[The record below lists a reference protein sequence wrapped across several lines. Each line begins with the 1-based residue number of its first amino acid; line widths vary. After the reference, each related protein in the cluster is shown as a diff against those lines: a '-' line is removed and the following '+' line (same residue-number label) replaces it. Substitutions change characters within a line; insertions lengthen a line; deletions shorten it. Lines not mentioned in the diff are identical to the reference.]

1 MYLFLLIWSHMLVN
15 FLLLDITDSLPNNPL
30 LKCNLC
36 TQRLED
42 THFVQVTKWWYLKKC
57 IKILVTSALL
67 WVITNFASL
76 ARPTQSRS
84 REQTMKYS
92 VRVGSAA
99 PSRAPTCPG
108 PSCRGRSPPS
118 WPRARRPSRRRTR
131 TNEQQRTNQIL
142 YSMLE
147 TKKQCIWFL
156 DSFSHVMQ
164 LFEVKFFLLSV

>member
-1 MYLFLLIWSHMLVN
+1 MMIFEI
-15 FLLLDITDSLPNNPL
+15 
-30 LKCNLC
+30 
-36 TQRLED
+36 
-42 THFVQVTKWWYLKKC
+42 C
-57 IKILVTSALL
+57 IKILITSAQL
-67 WVITNFASL
+67 WDITNFASL

-147 TKKQCIWFL
+147 TKKQWYMILGFF
-156 DSFSHVMQ
+156 FSRYAIVRGEI
-164 LFEVKFFLLSV
+164 FSAFSVALE

>member
-1 MYLFLLIWSHMLVN
+1 MMIFEL
-15 FLLLDITDSLPNNPL
+15 
-30 LKCNLC
+30 
-36 TQRLED
+36 
-42 THFVQVTKWWYLKKC
+42 C
-57 IKILVTSALL
+57 IKILITSALL

-76 ARPTQSRS
+76 ARPTQLRS

-131 TNEQQRTNQIL
+131 TNKQQRTNQIL
-142 YSMLE
+142 YSMLK
-147 TKKQCIWFL
+147 TKNQCILILGFL
-156 DSFSHVMQ
+156 FSRYAIVRGEI
-164 LFEVKFFLLSV
+164 FSAFSVALE